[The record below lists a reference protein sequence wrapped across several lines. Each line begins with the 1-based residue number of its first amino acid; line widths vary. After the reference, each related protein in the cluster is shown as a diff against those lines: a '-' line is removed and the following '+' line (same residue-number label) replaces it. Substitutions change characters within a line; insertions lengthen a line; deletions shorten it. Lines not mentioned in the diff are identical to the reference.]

1 MDFLIFRIS
10 LLFSGEWCD
19 DGQMTTLAH
28 DPALRR
34 RVPAQARS
42 RATVDR
48 VCAAATVLLSESGWS
63 GLNTNAVAARAG
75 VSVTAVYSYFPDK
88 YAIVH
93 ELSQRYTERRLV
105 LLRPSFVAIAG
116 GIDLGAWLT
125 QAMTAMAQMRVDY
138 PEGVILRATMQ
149 ASHELRDLQQVGT
162 MLIAVE
168 MAGALQE
175 RDAQMAPAHALHI
188 ARTLLTSAVAMI
200 DDCTVWNGSVM
211 EVDDLMV
218 AESILMISLYL
229 ADALT
234 QKN

>member
-1 MDFLIFRIS
+1 
-10 LLFSGEWCD
+10 
-19 DGQMTTLAH
+19 
-28 DPALRR
+28 
-34 RVPAQARS
+34 
-42 RATVDR
+42 
-48 VCAAATVLLSESGWS
+48 
-63 GLNTNAVAARAG
+63 
-75 VSVTAVYSYFPDK
+75 
-88 YAIVH
+88 
-93 ELSQRYTERRLV
+93 
-105 LLRPSFVAIAG
+105 
-116 GIDLGAWLT
+116 
-125 QAMTAMAQMRVDY
+125 
-138 PEGVILRATMQ
+138 MQ

-175 RDAQMAPAHALHI
+175 RDAQMTPAHALHI

-229 ADALT
+229 ADALA